1 MITEDNTHN
10 FLCKIVKWEKE
21 QNKKIVSSQFNCKY
35 VQLSNF
41 VVTNSESH
49 SDAQSLLISRW
60 FMVINYTI
68 HGIVYSYYTL
78 KATTEMKPHSP
89 SNHDLPFF
97 PSFLTQKQAL
107 KYKKCQS
114 NGRGQR
120 TIFWP
125 LFIMDTCKN
134 HLLKRFEFKIQLI
147 ST

>member
-1 MITEDNTHN
+1 MLPACKPGCFTLQVTPISWHGIHCAQIAETH
-10 FLCKIVKWEKE
+10 LLPLTQACH
-21 QNKKIVSSQFNCKY
+21 C
-35 VQLSNF
+35 
-41 VVTNSESH
+41 
-49 SDAQSLLISRW
+49 SLDLLVFIPEFRSTSRW

-68 HGIVYSYYTL
+68 HGIMYSYYTL
-78 KATTEMKPHSP
+78 KATTEMKSHSP

-114 NGRGQR
+114 NKRGQR
-120 TIFWP
+120 TNFWP
-125 LFIMDTCKN
+125 LSIMDTCKN